1 MDVKRFAEAKA
12 LLRETLPVAQRILG
26 ENHDVPLG
34 MRLKYA
40 QALCL
45 DPAAT
50 LDNIREAVTT
60 LEELERTAR
69 RVLGD
74 AHPTTERIESNLR
87 LSRAKLRARETGD
100 VSSIREA
107 VEAMTP
113 PGDA

>member
-69 RVLGD
+69 RVLGGKY
-74 AHPTTERIESNLR
+74 PTAVKIEESLQNA
-87 LSRAKLRARETGD
+87 RATLRAREDAASG
-100 VSSIREA
+100 VGSICEA
-107 VEAMTP
+107 VGAMTT
-113 PGDA
+113 